1 MGIQFNGSGTV
12 SGIAVGGL
20 PDGIIQTADMASG
33 VLYQPTGSLRVL
45 EQFLSP
51 CDGSVI
57 PLNQGNTTLDNVTS
71 VQNLTSTNILVSG
84 SEITYE
90 PPAGTVQIIYEFV
103 MHCSGSDAHGIGTV
117 RTYLDSVH
125 TTNAIFS
132 FGANSHFDSRI
143 CHRWGF
149 NIGGTQDNASGRRP
163 NWTGGRT
170 IKMMAR
176 EYGNSNESRVHATR
190 YTDGGSTSS
199 FVRPCIGITAL
210 GTDS

>member
-33 VLYQPTGSLRVL
+33 VLHSHSGSLRVL

-149 NIGGTQDNASGRRP
+149 NIGLSL
-163 NWTGGRT
+163 
-170 IKMMAR
+170 I
-176 EYGNSNESRVHATR
+176 H
-190 YTDGGSTSS
+190 
-199 FVRPCIGITAL
+199 I
-210 GTDS
+210 